1 MEFQGASVL
10 ITGGTRGIGLATARR
25 FLELGARV
33 TIGGL
38 RRESVQRAAGELDAG
53 DRLAQVVADVSHAE
67 GCRATVAAATEAFG
81 GVDLLFANA
90 GNYDSVPLEE
100 VTEEFWD
107 RTLATHLKGL
117 FFCVQAALPALRSS
131 RGAVVAMASDA
142 GVAGLRGGWAAY
154 CAAKGGVVN
163 LVRQLALD
171 LAPEIRVNCIA
182 AGPVATEHLFHD
194 LADGSYGGIGGVDD
208 PAKALAGTLPLRQL
222 ITPDEVADAV
232 VFLAASGSM
241 TSTGLSSAMAA
252 RSTVRTSAGV
262 PAVTTLIPGTWT
274 NQASS
279 DWECCAAAESHPPV
293 PVRITSGAPALPP
306 DM

>member
-33 TIGGL
+33 TIGGLRRESVQRAAGGLRRESVQRAAGGL

-100 VTEEFWD
+100 ATEELWD

-208 PAKALAGTLPLRQL
+208 PAKALAETLPLRQL

-232 VFLAASGSM
+232 VFLAASRSM
-241 TSTGLSSAMAA
+241 TGAALSLDAGTTAGL
-252 RSTVRTSAGV
+252 
-262 PAVTTLIPGTWT
+262 P
-274 NQASS
+274 
-279 DWECCAAAESHPPV
+279 
-293 PVRITSGAPALPP
+293 
-306 DM
+306 

>member
-10 ITGGTRGIGLATARR
+10 ITGGTRGIGLTTARR

-38 RRESVQRAAGELDAG
+38 RRESVERAAGELDAG
-53 DRLAQVVADVSHAE
+53 DRLARVVADVSHAE
-67 GCRATVAAATEAFG
+67 GCRATVAAATRAFG
-81 GVDLLFANA
+81 GIDVLFSNA
-90 GNYDSVPLEE
+90 GNYDSVPLEQ
-100 VTEEFWD
+100 VTEELWD

-117 FFCVQAALPALRSS
+117 FFCVQAAVPALRSS

-163 LVRQLALD
+163 LVRQLAVD

-208 PAKALAGTLPLRQL
+208 PAKALAETLPLRQL

-232 VFLAASGSM
+232 VFLAASRSM
-241 TSTGLSSAMAA
+241 TGAALSLDAGTTAGL
-252 RSTVRTSAGV
+252 
-262 PAVTTLIPGTWT
+262 P
-274 NQASS
+274 
-279 DWECCAAAESHPPV
+279 
-293 PVRITSGAPALPP
+293 
-306 DM
+306 

>member
-38 RRESVQRAAGELDAG
+38 RRESVQRAAGGLRRESVQRAAGGLRRESVQRAAGELDAG
-53 DRLAQVVADVSHAE
+53 DRLAQVVADVFHTE
-67 GCRATVAAATEAFG
+67 GCRATEAFG
-81 GVDLLFANA
+81 GVDRLFANA

-232 VFLAASGSM
+232 VFLAASRSM
-241 TSTGLSSAMAA
+241 TGAALSLDAGTTAGL
-252 RSTVRTSAGV
+252 
-262 PAVTTLIPGTWT
+262 P
-274 NQASS
+274 
-279 DWECCAAAESHPPV
+279 
-293 PVRITSGAPALPP
+293 
-306 DM
+306 